1 MKKFGKFLFGAM
13 LGGLI
18 GSGVAL
24 LFAPASGKATQQEIV
39 AHFDHLKDEVQRAAD
54 EKRVE
59 LEDHLHTLQ
68 SGKNVAIEEKQ
79 A

>member
-24 LFAPASGKATQQEIV
+24 LFAPASGKTTQQEIV
-39 AHFDHLKDEVQRAAD
+39 AYFDHLKSEVQRAAD

-59 LEDHLHTLQ
+59 LEDQLHTLQ